1 MVWICNDIFRMHTKT
16 IHYDFGLKK
25 AIIIVELIYNDSS
38 KHTHNNASSVTY
50 GIKCSYV
57 CEQGFKAYNYFKI
70 LVV

>member
-1 MVWICNDIFRMHTKT
+1 MQTKP

-25 AIIIVELIYNDSS
+25 AIIILQWIYNDSS

-57 CEQGFKAYNYFKI
+57 CEQVFKAYNYFKI

>member
-1 MVWICNDIFRMHTKT
+1 MVWMCNDIFRMHTKPD
-16 IHYDFGLKK
+16 HFGLKK
-25 AIIIVELIYNDSS
+25 AIIIVQWIYNDSS
-38 KHTHNNASSVTY
+38 KHKHNNASSVTY